1 MVIRQKIHEIIGGF
15 KKMANIDEIDKEI
28 LKMLQQNAR
37 TPFKDMAE
45 KVNKAPA
52 TVKNRIEKMQAM
64 GIIKAYVPLLDYKF
78 FGYMHTTFI
87 MLLAKP
93 GKLDVIEKML
103 EEEKNVIAAY
113 ETTGEFDLAII
124 ARFRN
129 EEEISN
135 FVRKL
140 LETGY
145 VERTVTS
152 MVLKVIKEDPR
163 IPIE

>member
-1 MVIRQKIHEIIGGF
+1 MV
-15 KKMANIDEIDKEI
+15 NIDEIDKEI
-28 LKMLQQNAR
+28 LKMLQENAR

-78 FGYMHTTFI
+78 FGYMHTTLI

-93 GKLDVIEKML
+93 GKLDIIEKMIA
-103 EEEKNVIAAY
+103 EEKHVIAAY

-124 ARFRN
+124 ARFKN

-145 VERTVTS
+145 VERTVTA
-152 MVLKVIKEDPR
+152 MVLKVVKEDPR
-163 IPIE
+163 IPID